1 MHCVARRTRR
11 FSLDELVAG
20 ALLRYPLYWDHQLQ
34 GATTCMAVL
43 QRILA
48 KRNSLQAQGRL
59 AHLMHGRARRLWR
72 KLGYL
77 WQGFWRS

>member
-1 MHCVARRTRR
+1 
-11 FSLDELVAG
+11 
-20 ALLRYPLYWDHQLQ
+20 
-34 GATTCMAVL
+34 MAVL

-48 KRNSLQAQGRL
+48 QREALQDQGRL

-77 WQGFWRS
+77 WRGFWRS

>member
-1 MHCVARRTRR
+1 MLGTQSLERLLEIRAR
-11 FSLDELVAG
+11 
-20 ALLRYPLYWDHQLQ
+20 PLC
-34 GATTCMAVL
+34 TAVL

-48 KRNSLQAQGRL
+48 QREALQDQGRL

>member
-1 MHCVARRTRR
+1 
-11 FSLDELVAG
+11 
-20 ALLRYPLYWDHQLQ
+20 
-34 GATTCMAVL
+34 MAVL

-48 KRNSLQAQGRL
+48 QRETLQDQGRL
-59 AHLMHGRARRLWR
+59 AHLMHGRVRRLWR

>member
-1 MHCVARRTRR
+1 
-11 FSLDELVAG
+11 
-20 ALLRYPLYWDHQLQ
+20 
-34 GATTCMAVL
+34 MAVL

-48 KRNSLQAQGRL
+48 QREALQDQGRL
-59 AHLMHGRARRLWR
+59 AHLHGRARRLWR